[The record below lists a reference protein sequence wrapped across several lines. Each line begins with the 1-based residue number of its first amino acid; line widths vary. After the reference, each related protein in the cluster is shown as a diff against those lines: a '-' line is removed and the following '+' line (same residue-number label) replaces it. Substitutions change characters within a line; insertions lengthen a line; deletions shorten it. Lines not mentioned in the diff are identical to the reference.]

1 MNHFWPLTSAQIRAD
16 SNLTKE
22 RNRMKTRRTFRLIS
36 LVMLIVAA
44 VFIFCALS
52 NPAFGKTIYIGS
64 FVFGAEQW
72 RFCYKVYA
80 IVMVGLFVASFFVK
94 EKK

>member
-1 MNHFWPLTSAQIRAD
+1 
-16 SNLTKE
+16 
-22 RNRMKTRRTFRLIS
+22 MKLRKTLRRIS
-36 LVMLIVAA
+36 LIMLAAA
-44 VFIFCALS
+44 VIFVFCALS
-52 NPAFGKTIYIGS
+52 APTLGRTIRIGS

-94 EKK
+94 KSSGK

>member
-1 MNHFWPLTSAQIRAD
+1 
-16 SNLTKE
+16 
-22 RNRMKTRRTFRLIS
+22 MKTKTKLRLIS
-36 LVMLIVAA
+36 LSMFVVAV
-44 VFIFCALS
+44 VFVIYALS
-52 NPAFGKTIYIGS
+52 APTLGKTIYIGD

-80 IVMVGLFVASFFVK
+80 IVMVALFGASFLVK

>member
-1 MNHFWPLTSAQIRAD
+1 MVGSKSAVTGGIP
-16 SNLTKE
+16 
-22 RNRMKTRRTFRLIS
+22 MKTKMKLRLVS
-36 LVMLIVAA
+36 LIMLIVAIIF
-44 VFIFCALS
+44 VFCALS
-52 NPAFGKTIYIGS
+52 APTLGKTIYIGN

-80 IVMVGLFVASFFVK
+80 VVMVALFGASFFVK